1 MKLLKAIGVL
11 ILLILPVFIFKVPE
25 YVELNDL
32 AIIRGVGLSCQGEK
46 VTLTLK
52 EIIPIKGENGITYQY
67 EYYQGESKDISGAYR
82 KILDKTK
89 KKLYLSK
96 VKFLVTNCCGP
107 ANAGPQHKRDC
118 RQRRGSPFFRSRA
131 DYSPNSPAGRG
142 MSSRGSF
149 SQEKRGSSSSG
160 QAGAGSGSRP
170 PR

>member
-67 EYYQGESKDISGAYR
+67 EYYQGESEDISGSYR

-96 VKFLVTNCCGP
+96 VKFLVTNCK
-107 ANAGPQHKRDC
+107 NSDE
-118 RQRRGSPFFRSRA
+118 FFQKFPLEDVKIYHVKKSVI
-131 DYSPNSPAGRG
+131 
-142 MSSRGSF
+142 
-149 SQEKRGSSSSG
+149 KKLKKTTL
-160 QAGAGSGSRP
+160 
-170 PR
+170 